1 MTHHEHT
8 AASKT
13 EHDRQ
18 GGFALSSL
26 PHKFAATQEALA
38 ARAAFV
44 ERHKVDVLG
53 EHEVSFEI
61 PVGVARID
69 ILREAQ
75 KIMSD
80 CVLYGRVVQPQQLE
94 KWEKDP
100 QFLTPVTAA
109 TTVGVNCVVPNTGG
123 MTRSEQ
129 ERFLAERGLSFPSIS
144 DLALAHALF
153 TVATQ
158 GRNPFGGQGL
168 SRTVRA
174 ADGTLFS
181 FVALTADV
189 FFPHPGQV
197 HEALVAASY
206 LP

>member
-1 MTHHEHT
+1 MTHQEHT
-8 AASKT
+8 APTKT
-13 EHDRQ
+13 ERDTQ
-18 GGFALSSL
+18 ASFGLSPL
-26 PHKFAATQEALA
+26 PHNFAPLQEAVA

-44 ERHKVDVLG
+44 ERYKVDVLG
-53 EHEVSFEI
+53 EHQVSFEI
-61 PVGVARID
+61 PAGVARID

-75 KIMSD
+75 KIMSE

-100 QFLTPVTAA
+100 QFLAPVSTPKAI
-109 TTVGVNCVVPNTGG
+109 GINCVVLNTGG

-129 ERFLAERGLSFPSIS
+129 ERFLAEQGLALPSIS
-144 DLALAHALF
+144 DLAVAHALF
-153 TVATQ
+153 SVATQ
-158 GRNPFGGQGL
+158 GRNAFGEKGI
-168 SRTVRA
+168 SHTVRA

-206 LP
+206 IP